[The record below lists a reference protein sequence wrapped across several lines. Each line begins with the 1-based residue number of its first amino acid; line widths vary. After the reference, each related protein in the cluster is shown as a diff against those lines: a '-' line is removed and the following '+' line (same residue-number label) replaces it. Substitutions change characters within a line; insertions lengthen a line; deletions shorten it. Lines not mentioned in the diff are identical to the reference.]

1 MKGDFKLELI
11 LDATDGKPAVLAAV
25 TRAHALAV
33 VIEAPGVRIAAAI
46 LRRTPQACVL
56 AGGAVTAI
64 AIADARWQHGKA
76 EFVRAVTIIVPAAL
90 GLELLSGDIRTAD
103 GHEQSFPFRFTGQMP
118 TCGTDSAD
126 RYPRIALY
134 TVTATLTAIAKHP
147 SSVIANAPLPSLRT
161 LLFRHCERSAAIPF
175 DSKHLC
181 KRSYYETG
189 RFIAL
194 VKLSSMWI
202 YDTW

>member
-11 LDATDGKPAVLAAV
+11 LDATDGKTFVLVGV

-33 VIEAPGVRIAAAI
+33 VGEEPVVRIAAV

-64 AIADARWQHGKA
+64 AIVDARWQHGKA
-76 EFVRAVTIIVPAAL
+76 ISVHAVAIIVPTTL
-90 GLELLSGDIRTAD
+90 GLELCSGDSRTANSR
-103 GHEQSFPFRFTGQMP
+103 EQSFPFRFTGQVP

-147 SSVIANAPLPSLRT
+147 SSVIANAPLPSLRAKRGNP
-161 LLFRHCERSAAIPF
+161 LRSTSRPARKI
-175 DSKHLC
+175 H
-181 KRSYYETG
+181 
-189 RFIAL
+189 L
-194 VKLSSMWI
+194 VKKFLF
-202 YDTW
+202 

>member
-11 LDATDGKPAVLAAV
+11 LDATDGKTFVLVGV

-33 VIEAPGVRIAAAI
+33 VGEEPVVRIAAV

-64 AIADARWQHGKA
+64 AIVDARWQHGKA

-147 SSVIANAPLPSLRT
+147 SSVIANAPLPSLR
-161 LLFRHCERSAAIPF
+161 A
-175 DSKHLC
+175 
-181 KRSYYETG
+181 KRG
-189 RFIAL
+189 NPL
-194 VKLSSMWI
+194 
-202 YDTW
+202 

>member
-11 LDATDGKPAVLAAV
+11 LDATDGKTFVLVGV

-33 VIEAPGVRIAAAI
+33 VGEEPVVRIAAV

-64 AIADARWQHGKA
+64 AIVDARWQHGKA
-76 EFVRAVTIIVPAAL
+76 ISVHAVVIIVPAAL

-134 TVTATLTAIAKHP
+134 TVTATLTAIA
-147 SSVIANAPLPSLRT
+147 NTPLPSLR
-161 LLFRHCERSAAIPF
+161 A
-175 DSKHLC
+175 
-181 KRSYYETG
+181 KRG
-189 RFIAL
+189 NPL
-194 VKLSSMWI
+194 
-202 YDTW
+202 

>member
-11 LDATDGKPAVLAAV
+11 LDATDGKTFVLVGV

-33 VIEAPGVRIAAAI
+33 VGEEPVVRIAAV

-64 AIADARWQHGKA
+64 AIVDARWQHGKA
-76 EFVRAVTIIVPAAL
+76 ISVHAVAIIVPTTL
-90 GLELLSGDIRTAD
+90 GLELCSGDSRTAD
-103 GHEQSFPFRFTGQMP
+103 GHEQSFPFRFTGQVP

-147 SSVIANAPLPSLRT
+147 SSVIANAPLPSLR
-161 LLFRHCERSAAIPF
+161 A
-175 DSKHLC
+175 
-181 KRSYYETG
+181 KRG
-189 RFIAL
+189 NPL
-194 VKLSSMWI
+194 
-202 YDTW
+202 

>member
-11 LDATDGKPAVLAAV
+11 LDATDGKTFVLV
-25 TRAHALAV
+25 GVIRAHALAV
-33 VIEAPGVRIAAAI
+33 VGEEPVVRIAAV

-64 AIADARWQHGKA
+64 AIVDARWQHGKA
-76 EFVRAVTIIVPAAL
+76 ISVHAVVIIVPATS
-90 GLELLSGDIRTAD
+90 GLELLPSDTRVAD
-103 GHEQSFPFRFTGQMP
+103 TLKQSPPFRFTGQVP

-147 SSVIANAPLPSLRT
+147 SSVIANAPLPSLR
-161 LLFRHCERSAAIPF
+161 A
-175 DSKHLC
+175 
-181 KRSYYETG
+181 KRG
-189 RFIAL
+189 NPL
-194 VKLSSMWI
+194 
-202 YDTW
+202 

>member
-11 LDATDGKPAVLAAV
+11 LDATDGKTFVLVGV

-33 VIEAPGVRIAAAI
+33 VGEEPVVRIAAV

-64 AIADARWQHGKA
+64 AIVDARWQHGKA
-76 EFVRAVTIIVPAAL
+76 ISVHAVVIIVPTTL
-90 GLELLSGDIRTAD
+90 GLELCSGYSRTANSR
-103 GHEQSFPFRFTGQMP
+103 EQSFPFRFTGQVP

-147 SSVIANAPLPSLRT
+147 SSVIANAPLPSLR
-161 LLFRHCERSAAIPF
+161 A
-175 DSKHLC
+175 
-181 KRSYYETG
+181 KRG
-189 RFIAL
+189 NPL
-194 VKLSSMWI
+194 
-202 YDTW
+202 

>member
-11 LDATDGKPAVLAAV
+11 LDATDGKTFVLVGV

-33 VIEAPGVRIAAAI
+33 VGEEPVVRIAAV
-46 LRRTPQACVL
+46 LRRTPQACAL
-56 AGGAVTAI
+56 AGGAVT

-134 TVTATLTAIAKHP
+134 TVTATLTAIA
-147 SSVIANAPLPSLRT
+147 NTPLPSLR
-161 LLFRHCERSAAIPF
+161 A
-175 DSKHLC
+175 
-181 KRSYYETG
+181 KRG
-189 RFIAL
+189 NPL
-194 VKLSSMWI
+194 
-202 YDTW
+202 